1 MTAMTNTSSVPVSI
15 YLDLAVL
22 LGILVFSGTI
32 FGLIKAGFSR
42 ITGIKKKG
50 LLHLLF
56 RLAFPLVFLGT
67 LAAAQAIVTVS
78 PMLSSYF
85 DAGFFFFVIVLIIRL
100 IDGAIQAWYTD
111 RQKPYPLPN
120 VLRGLIVGVI
130 YIWVLFS
137 ILKNM
142 LGMNI
147 SNLLTGSAILTAIL
161 GLAFQ
166 GVLGNILAGMSLHFT
181 HSFKRGDWI
190 SLGTHEGVVVDT
202 NWRETRLLDRRSNIV
217 VLPNNVVAGERIT
230 NYSEPDHRTAL
241 ILTFMVTPL
250 APAAVVLETL
260 LEAAHECPYLITEP
274 KPKAYILSYDQ
285 SGISYQLKYWVEDFG
300 MKFTITTEVARLAWY
315 KLRRR
320 GIEVAVSW
328 TDRFDDLTATF
339 AGIKGAAPL
348 SQAPEAEGTS
358 GGPGRPD
365 AISDLRTG
373 TSLRAKESSVER
385 TAEVLLGS
393 SFLRYQEGEK
403 AGDLMVPEA
412 ELRTMAGRV
421 RRSAFTK
428 GEVLFRQGDLGSS
441 CYIVA
446 RGRIKGEIVYE
457 ENGKRFAK
465 EFELGPGGLFGEMSL
480 FTGMPRTATGVI
492 AEESELLEIQAE
504 DFRSLL
510 VRNPEPAEAI
520 ADIVSARNAQ
530 NKDFLLKIKE
540 LSAQQVE
547 DSSNRHSVL
556 AYLKRFIHGLLG

>member
-1 MTAMTNTSSVPVSI
+1 MTKASSV

-22 LGILVFSGTI
+22 LGVLVLSGTI
-32 FGLIKAGFSR
+32 FGLIKAGFGR
-42 ITGIKKKG
+42 IPDIKKKG
-50 LLHLLF
+50 LLHLLS

-67 LAAAQAIVTVS
+67 LAVAQAAVTVS
-78 PMLSSYF
+78 DKLDSYF
-85 DAGFFFFVIVLIIRL
+85 DAGFFFFVIVFIIRL
-100 IDGAIQAWYTD
+100 VDGAMIAWYTD

-120 VLRGLIVGVI
+120 VLRGLMIGII
-130 YIWVLFS
+130 YVWVLFS

-161 GLAFQ
+161 GLALQ
-166 GVLGNILAGMSLHFT
+166 GVLGNILAGVSLHFT
-181 HSFKRGDWI
+181 RSFKRGDWI
-190 SLGTHEGVVVDT
+190 SMGTHEGVVLDM

-241 ILTFMVTPL
+241 ILTLKVSPI
-250 APAAVVLETL
+250 APVAEVVALL
-260 LEAAHECPYLITEP
+260 LEAAHESSHVVAEP
-274 KPKAYILSYDQ
+274 KPKAYMTSIDET
-285 SGISYQLKYWVEDFG
+285 GISYTLKFWVEDYAFRYSIIG
-300 MKFTITTEVARLAWY
+300 DVGRLAWY
-315 KLRRR
+315 KMRRR

-328 TDRFDDLTATF
+328 TDRFDDLTSTV
-339 AGIKGAAPL
+339 GGLKGVNPMPP
-348 SQAPEAEGTS
+348 SPSAEGKLEE
-358 GGPGRPD
+358 PGRSD
-365 AISDLRTG
+365 AFIELRTG
-373 TSLRAKESSVER
+373 TSLRAKDTGVER
-385 TAEVLLGS
+385 TADVLIKS
-393 SFLRYQEGEK
+393 SFLRYQDGEK

-428 GEVLFRQGDLGSS
+428 GEVLFRQGDKGSS

-446 RGRIKGEIVYE
+446 RGRIKGGIVYE
-457 ENGKRFAK
+457 ENGKKFEK

-530 NKDFLLKIKE
+530 NKEFLLKIKE

-547 DSSNRHSVL
+547 DSANRHSVL
-556 AYLKRFIHGLLG
+556 SYLKKFIHGLLG